1 MAALAPDCHRPL
13 VVMGDFNDWL
23 ARGPSLAPLLGQLS
37 RRASPPTYPAFFPL
51 LPLDR
56 IFVCPTE
63 AQVTIHAENSSAARV
78 CSDHLPL
85 HASVVIP

>member
-1 MAALAPDCHRPL
+1 MAGTYSRETDVLVIGGGPGGYMAAIR
-13 VVMGDFNDWL
+13 
-23 ARGPSLAPLLGQLS
+23 LGQLG

-85 HASVVIP
+85 HASVIIP